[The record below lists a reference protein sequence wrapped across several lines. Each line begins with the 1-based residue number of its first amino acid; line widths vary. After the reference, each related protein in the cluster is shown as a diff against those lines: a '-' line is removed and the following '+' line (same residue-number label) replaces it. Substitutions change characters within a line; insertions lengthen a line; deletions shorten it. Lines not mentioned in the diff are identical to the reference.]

1 MGNCLHRDACGRA
14 PELSMQT
21 FASQYARI
29 RALLVAGQPLPQ
41 ELGEWTLQQLGDM
54 ASAEYLRRRRDALL
68 VQAAEM
74 IGGSLRSKAM
84 GILDEDARLQRIW
97 HSMASHEPDLNTLR
111 GTVHAARLILPIP
124 AERRLRTI
132 IAEAERG
139 RRKSW
144 QPAAL

>member
-1 MGNCLHRDACGRA
+1 MGNGMQLAPRGRA
-14 PELSMQT
+14 PELTMQS

-54 ASAEYLRRRRDALL
+54 ASADYLRLRRDALL

-84 GILDEDARLQRIW
+84 GILDEDARLQRTW
-97 HSMASHEPDLNTLR
+97 HVVASHEPDLNTLR

-124 AERRLRTI
+124 GERRLRTI
-132 IAEAERG
+132 IADAERIRPQG
-139 RRKSW
+139 W
-144 QPAAL
+144 QSVAL

>member
-1 MGNCLHRDACGRA
+1 MGNSLHLDACGRA
-14 PELSMQT
+14 HELSMQT

-41 ELGEWTLQQLGDM
+41 ELGEWTLQQLGHM
-54 ASAEYLRRRRDALL
+54 ASADYLRRRRDALL

-97 HSMASHEPDLNTLR
+97 HSMASREPDLNTLR

-132 IAEAERG
+132 LAEAERD
-139 RRKSW
+139 RRQNW
-144 QPAAL
+144 QAVAL